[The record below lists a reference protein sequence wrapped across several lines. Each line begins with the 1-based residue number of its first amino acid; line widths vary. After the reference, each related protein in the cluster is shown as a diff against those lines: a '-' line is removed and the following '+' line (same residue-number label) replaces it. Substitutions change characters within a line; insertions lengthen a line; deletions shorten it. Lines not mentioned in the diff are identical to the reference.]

1 MWAAAVDGTGKTF
14 KARKA
19 QPLFRV
25 AQWTTTQFD
34 VTPDGKQ
41 FVIITQ
47 KTINPNS
54 PLTLVQN
61 WTALLS
67 NKP

>member
-1 MWAAAVDGTGKTF
+1 MWAAEVDGTGSSF

-25 AQWTTTQFD
+25 AEWTNTQFD

-47 KTINPNS
+47 SASNPNS
-54 PLTLVQN
+54 PITLVVN
-61 WTALLS
+61 WTALLG